1 MKRLRKVIS
10 LVLTLSMIA
19 GSAVTAAF
27 AASPTD
33 EMSEREIRNAELS
46 RDVAAQGMVLLENN
60 ENALPIPQQSK
71 IALYGGG
78 AYATV
83 KGGTGSGDV
92 NQRYVVNVW
101 DGLKNAGYE
110 ITSEDWLNDFKVAY
124 DEGEED
130 FQGGMWATFSL
141 PDPEIT
147 DANIEAASDAGTAVY
162 VISRNSGEGSDRKN
176 EKGDYQLTDI

>member
-19 GSAVTAAF
+19 GSADGGLCGF
-27 AASPTD
+27 STD

-101 DGLKNAGYE
+101 DSLKNAGYE
-110 ITSEDWLNDFKVAY
+110 ISQRGLAERL
-124 DEGEED
+124 
-130 FQGGMWATFSL
+130 
-141 PDPEIT
+141 
-147 DANIEAASDAGTAVY
+147 
-162 VISRNSGEGSDRKN
+162 
-176 EKGDYQLTDI
+176 